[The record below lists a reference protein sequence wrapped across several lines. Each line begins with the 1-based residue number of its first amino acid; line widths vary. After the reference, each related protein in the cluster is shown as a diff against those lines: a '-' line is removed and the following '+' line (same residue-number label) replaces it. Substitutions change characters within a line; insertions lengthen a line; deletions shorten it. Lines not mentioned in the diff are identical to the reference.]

1 MSGRATTPMVNFAT
15 VKQQPIS
22 QALLDTL
29 RGAIIMGQ
37 LKPGQAL
44 IQSQLATQ
52 FGVSRAPLRDA
63 LNRLEEEGLVKS
75 TPYKGTVV
83 TPLTRKDVDE
93 IRSLRN
99 VIEEFA
105 GQLIIERLEQP
116 QLDAIEAVYRRMQ
129 AAAAQGDVTAVDAE
143 DLALHEKICE
153 LSGHTLLM
161 DVWNRYAN
169 QFRRVLTFCNR
180 VNEDL
185 HLIVDNHEPLLQ
197 AFRTGDRA
205 ALRNF
210 YTNHGT
216 DLTAYLPATWQDDGA
231 WDADGDADL
240 PDAFSSPTLLAGAG
254 DGSRRP

>member
-1 MSGRATTPMVNFAT
+1 MHFAT

-22 QALLDTL
+22 QTLLDTL
-29 RGAIIMGQ
+29 REAIITGQ

-44 IQSQLATQ
+44 VQAQLASQ

-63 LNRLEEEGLVKS
+63 LNKLEEEGLVKI
-75 TPYKGTVV
+75 TPYKGTAVS
-83 TPLTRKDVDE
+83 PLTRKDVDE

-105 GQLIIERLEQP
+105 GQLIIEQLAREQ
-116 QLDAIEAVYRRMQ
+116 LAEIEAIYQRMQ
-129 AAAAQGDVTAVDAE
+129 RAAGRGDVAAVDAE
-143 DLALHEKICE
+143 DLALHAKICE
-153 LSGHTLLM
+153 LSGHALLL

-185 HLIVDNHEPLLQ
+185 RLIVDNHEPLMQ
-197 AFRTGDRA
+197 AFRTRDRE
-205 ALRNF
+205 ALRDF

-216 DLTAYLPATWQDDGA
+216 DLTSYLPVTWQDDGI
-231 WDADGDADL
+231 WEDDS
-240 PDAFSSPTLLAGAG
+240 SSPEIAVAVA
-254 DGSRRP
+254 R